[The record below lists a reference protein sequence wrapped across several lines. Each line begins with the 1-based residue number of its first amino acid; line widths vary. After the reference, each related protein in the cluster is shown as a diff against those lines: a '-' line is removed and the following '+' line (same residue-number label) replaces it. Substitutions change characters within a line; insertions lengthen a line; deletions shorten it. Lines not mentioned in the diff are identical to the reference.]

1 MNKKKVLKIVLAV
14 LLSLIPLLVI
24 TVVAVF
30 QFVIKPH
37 TKEIATA
44 VEQVINDPE
53 FIEEFHLD
61 EKQEEDLQEELQDSN
76 LSDFLI
82 EEGSDTT
89 SSSKKSVQP
98 KKPQSEY
105 SSTYDYVKDNV
116 DANDFKTGVAYASR
130 VDIAYILGL
139 LKGGLTVPEKR
150 ELKAYLKER
159 FTNQEI
165 NTGIS
170 LYNKYSYLLK

>member
-1 MNKKKVLKIVLAV
+1 MKKKKILKIVLIV
-14 LLSLIPLLVI
+14 FLSLILLLVLSAA
-24 TVVAVF
+24 AVF
-30 QFVIKPH
+30 QFIIKPH

-53 FIEEFHLD
+53 FIEEF
-61 EKQEEDLQEELQDSN
+61 KVEEEIQEELIGDD
-76 LSDFLI
+76 LSEFLV
-82 EEGSDTT
+82 EEEQPKEDKTT
-89 SSSKKSVQP
+89 PKQP
-98 KKPQSEY
+98 KKPQSAY
-105 SSTYDYVKDNV
+105 NSTYDYVKDNV

-139 LKGGLTVPEKR
+139 LKDGLTVPEKR
-150 ELKAYLKER
+150 ELKAYLTER
-159 FTNQEI
+159 FTSQEI